1 MESNKFLK
9 WKEKKSIIQ
18 KHHNLEVTK
27 TRGNK
32 NVAWE
37 HEMKAATHMILTEL
51 FHLWSCLSIFRSEA
65 NLHVNINDAEWQTVS
80 QNSKTKQNRQQLE
93 LKCDSVRKK
102 VYGKATS
109 AFLLTPKTKA
119 TKMMKAVGI
128 KPVGP
133 PETQKQ
139 LLFTEAIS
147 LEIQLAGS
155 EKKRIK
161 KKVYGLSYLEKYWKS
176 IDFSVTPLEKLA
188 QTGKTIQSQWK
199 SHKSCQTKKKIWA
212 RSSYKSFRL
221 LP

>member
-1 MESNKFLK
+1 MESNNFLK

-51 FHLWSCLSIFRSEA
+51 FHLWSCLSIFWSEA

-93 LKCDSVRKK
+93 LKHDSVRKK

-128 KPVGP
+128 KPVGA
-133 PETQKQ
+133 PEIQKQ

-155 EKKRIK
+155 EKK
-161 KKVYGLSYLEKYWKS
+161 E
-176 IDFSVTPLEKLA
+176 
-188 QTGKTIQSQWK
+188 
-199 SHKSCQTKKKIWA
+199 
-212 RSSYKSFRL
+212 
-221 LP
+221 